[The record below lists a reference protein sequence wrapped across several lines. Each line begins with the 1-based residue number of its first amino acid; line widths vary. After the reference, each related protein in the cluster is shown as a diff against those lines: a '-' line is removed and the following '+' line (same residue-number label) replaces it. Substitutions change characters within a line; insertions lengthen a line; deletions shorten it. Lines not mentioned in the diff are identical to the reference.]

1 MVGADVCFDNS
12 HHASNGCAY
21 PLFYAVPRE
30 IILRINRVLQES
42 LIKGAMQWKTT
53 GRQLWKHA
61 KKHYMISVISI
72 TLGLAFIFYLWN
84 VFLAQFTMQN
94 SVSDK
99 PWLVSNSLGCDFRAY
114 SLSPYANVPAKQGH
128 REDANIWLLQTH
140 RTVTYTSEILSNPK
154 CLGARLAD
162 GATTNFDLV
171 ILIYD
176 VNRKKVIYR
185 IRKYTN

>member
-1 MVGADVCFDNS
+1 MEN
-12 HHASNGCAY
+12 
-21 PLFYAVPRE
+21 
-30 IILRINRVLQES
+30 NRPTVVETR
-42 LIKGAMQWKTT
+42 KKT
-53 GRQLWKHA
+53 LL
-61 KKHYMISVISI
+61 ISVISI
-72 TLGLAFIFYLWN
+72 TLSLAFIFYLWN

-162 GATTNFDLV
+162 GATTNFA
-171 ILIYD
+171 
-176 VNRKKVIYR
+176 R
-185 IRKYTN
+185 IRYSSVCLQEPDICVLSMALLGGNVSIWT